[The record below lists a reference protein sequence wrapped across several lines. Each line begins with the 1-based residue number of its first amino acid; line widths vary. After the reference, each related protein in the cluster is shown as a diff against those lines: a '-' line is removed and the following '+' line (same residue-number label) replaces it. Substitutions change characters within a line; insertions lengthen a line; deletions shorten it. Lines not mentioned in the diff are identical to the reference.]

1 MAVIVTGVPAEMLVE
16 TQTAPPVP
24 QLMPPTLL
32 VTVPPVGAG
41 VIVIAAACARPVH
54 ATMKIAARASSRPTH
69 DNPASPGRAQPQ
81 TIVLLSTISPFARI
95 FYLGGRYASVTRGGA
110 VLRRPAACDLRG
122 CASGSCRE
130 IARARAPMRCAGS
143 TPGPRRR
150 SAPAAVARWPR

>member
-16 TQTAPPVP
+16 THAAPRVP

-110 VLRRPAACDLRG
+110 LLRRPAPCVLRG
-122 CASGSCRE
+122 CPSPSRPQ
-130 IARARAPMRCAGS
+130 IPPPPAPLPS
-143 TPGPRRR
+143 PRP
-150 SAPAAVARWPR
+150 SPCPH